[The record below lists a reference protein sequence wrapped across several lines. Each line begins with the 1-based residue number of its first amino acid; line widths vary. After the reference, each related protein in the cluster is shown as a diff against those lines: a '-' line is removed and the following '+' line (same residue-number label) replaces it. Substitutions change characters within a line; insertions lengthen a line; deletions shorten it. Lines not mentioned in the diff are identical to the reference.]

1 MPDESSNSPES
12 PIAPNNRLRSRIV
25 FLVRATVVLLL
36 FALPCFPIIAI
47 AVDVFN
53 SKRKRHRFLHETDHQ
68 ALLMASRQLIRDYA
82 GQQISEPA
90 NDPRVPLIIRGL
102 VPSYMDISAEQL
114 RVELHGGFDHY
125 GFFAYPEGA
134 NIGDKRGKL
143 IDGLFFYSD

>member
-53 SKRKRHRFLHETDHQ
+53 
-68 ALLMASRQLIRDYA
+68 
-82 GQQISEPA
+82 
-90 NDPRVPLIIRGL
+90 
-102 VPSYMDISAEQL
+102 
-114 RVELHGGFDHY
+114 
-125 GFFAYPEGA
+125 
-134 NIGDKRGKL
+134 
-143 IDGLFFYSD
+143 